1 MSACFRAEPF
11 EVSTSVL
18 PPAGVPGVCLGRPSP
33 SAPQIYKQNP
43 ALGARRQHN
52 TRHTQSK
59 AQTYLPD
66 QHGRRRH
73 GFQTIPLLKWEDFSV
88 LRVIIP

>member
-1 MSACFRAEPF
+1 MSACLRAEPF

-73 GFQTIPLLKWEDFSV
+73 GF
-88 LRVIIP
+88 